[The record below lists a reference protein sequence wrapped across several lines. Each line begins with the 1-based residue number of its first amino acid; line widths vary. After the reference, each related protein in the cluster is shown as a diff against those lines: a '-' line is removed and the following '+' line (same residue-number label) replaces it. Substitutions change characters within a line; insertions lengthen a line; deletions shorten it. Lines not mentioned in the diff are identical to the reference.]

1 MTGQAPVTGHDRS
14 GIRDRIAEKK
24 TAITAHYGEVC
35 ELKGYPGSSKDTPRI
50 DFFRSI
56 LIRNQ
61 LE

>member
-1 MTGQAPVTGHDRS
+1 MLHFKALPGVSLGRCELKKKAAIS
-14 GIRDRIAEKK
+14 G
-24 TAITAHYGEVC
+24 HYGEVC